1 VNTIK
6 NFIKKYFQTFVYF
19 YKRLRYRLFLRVGL
33 SIGVGVLDGFGLAM
47 FLPLLQM
54 ADGSN
59 SDGKALG
66 NLKFLVTGMNSVGLT
81 LNLLNILIIMSLFF
95 ILKGGAQYVSGIY
108 EVTLRQFFIKKIRVN
123 LSYALSRMQYK
134 IFVTSDAGRIQNTM
148 SGEVNKI
155 SQAYQNYFSAFQQA
169 VMVMVYMLFAF
180 FVDAKFALLI
190 CVGGGLT
197 NFLFRSIYRA
207 TKNSSKK
214 LVVDSNLYQSLIL
227 QFTMNFKYLKATGY
241 IKEYNQ
247 KLIGVIEYIED
258 STRRIGKLGSIV
270 SATREPILILVVS
283 TVIFVQVNVMGGAL
297 GTILVSL
304 LFFYRALAALIQM
317 QSSYNNF
324 LSVSGS
330 MDNMTDFED
339 EINKAKEKTGRIQFD
354 KFTDRFE
361 VRDGGFSYGEK
372 SILQNVNLTIN
383 RNQTIAFVGESG
395 SGKTTLVNV
404 VSGLM
409 PLSRGEML
417 VDNMNMTDIN
427 AESFGKRI
435 GYITQEPVIFGD
447 SIYNNITL
455 WADHTAENIARF
467 NNAIQQASIA
477 EFIDDQPLKEK
488 SMLGN
493 NGINLSGGQKQR
505 ISIAREL
512 YKDVDLLVLDEA
524 TSALDSET
532 EKVIQKGIDDLH
544 GKYTILIVAHRLS
557 TIKNADH
564 IVVLDKGEIIDQG
577 TFADLSAKS
586 IKFKRMI
593 EYQKV

>member
-54 ADGSN
+54 ADGSH

-66 NLKFLVTGMNSVGLT
+66 NLQFLVTGMNSIGLS

-95 ILKGGAQYVSGIY
+95 ILKGAAQYISGIY

-134 IFVTSDAGRIQNTM
+134 EFVTSDAGRIQNTM

-169 VMVMVYMLFAF
+169 VMVAVYMLFAF

-207 TKNSSKK
+207 TKASSKK

-227 QFTMNFKYLKATGY
+227 QFTTNFKYLKATGY
-241 IKEYNQ
+241 IKEYNE

-270 SATREPILILVVS
+270 GATREPILILVVS
-283 TVIFVQVNVMGGAL
+283 TVIFVQVNIMGGAL

-324 LSVSGS
+324 LSNSGS
-330 MDNMTDFED
+330 MDNMTDFEN
-339 EINKAKEKTGRIQFD
+339 EINRAKEKTGKIQFS
-354 KFTDRFE
+354 KFNSNFA
-361 VRDGGFSYGEK
+361 VRDGHFSYGEK
-372 SILQNVNLTIN
+372 VILKDINVNIL

-395 SGKTTLVNV
+395 SGKTTLVNI

-409 PLSRGEML
+409 PLTQGEML
-417 VDNMNMTDIN
+417 VDGIKMSDIN
-427 AESFGKRI
+427 LESFGKRI

-447 SIYNNITL
+447 NIFNNITL
-455 WADHTAENIARF
+455 WAEPTKENYDRF
-467 NNAIQQASIA
+467 NNAILQASIA
-477 EFIDDQPLKEK
+477 DFIEEQPLKEK

-532 EKVIQKGIDDLH
+532 EKVIQRGIEELH

-564 IVVLDKGEIIDQG
+564 IIVLDKGEIIDQG
-577 TFADLSAKS
+577 TFSELSS
-586 IKFKRMI
+586 HSTKFKKMV
-593 EYQKV
+593 EYQQV